1 MTKVADI
8 SEILHLFFIQNN
20 SVSLPGIGTFSLV
33 RVSALSD
40 FATRKIFGPSY
51 TIHFSSSS
59 DSPPREMFN
68 YISRK
73 KNISDWEAVRLVNEF
88 SFDLNSK
95 LKKGEKVEWPGIGIL
110 ESGSAG
116 QMLFEPERVK
126 YNFIPAVNA
135 ERVIRKENDHSVL
148 VGEQEMHKSD
158 MQEWLEHETYVEEK
172 AGWWIPAA
180 VIGAIALLVLFFS
193 LLNQQVSTYGGRQ
206 TRIIPSSAPLQNEN

>member
-1 MTKVADI
+1 MTRAADI
-8 SEILHLFFIQNN
+8 SELLHLFFIQNK
-20 SVSLPGIGTFSLV
+20 SVSLPGIGTFSLF
-33 RVSALSD
+33 RISAQSD

-51 TIHFSSSS
+51 SIHFSAAS
-59 DSPPREMFN
+59 DTPSREMFN

-73 KNISDWEAVRLVNEF
+73 KNISEWEAVRMVNEF
-88 SFDLNSK
+88 SFELNGK
-95 LKKGEKVEWPGIGIL
+95 LKKGEKVAWPGIGML

-126 YNFIPAVNA
+126 YQFIPSVVA

-158 MQEWLEHETYVEEK
+158 MQEWLEHESYVEEK

-180 VIGAIALLVLFFS
+180 IIGAVALLVLFFS

-206 TRIIPSSAPLQNEN
+206 TTITPSHAPMQNEH

>member
-1 MTKVADI
+1 MTRAEDI
-8 SEILHLFFIQNN
+8 SSLLHLFFIQNKA
-20 SVSLPGIGTFSLV
+20 VSLPGIGTFSLFSI
-33 RVSALSD
+33 SAHSD

-51 TIHFSSSS
+51 SIHFSTANDHPSKELFS
-59 DSPPREMFN
+59 

-73 KNISDWEAVRLVNEF
+73 KNISEWEAVRLVNEF
-88 SFDLNSK
+88 SFELNGR
-95 LKKGEKVEWPGIGIL
+95 LKKGERVEWPGLGIL

-116 QMLFEPERVK
+116 QLLFEPERVK
-126 YNFIPAVNA
+126 YQFIPAVNA

-158 MQEWLEHETYVEEK
+158 MQEWLENETYVEEK

-180 VIGAIALLVLFFS
+180 VLGAVALLVLFFS

-206 TRIIPSSAPLQNEN
+206 TGILPSQAPLQNEH

>member
-1 MTKVADI
+1 MTRAADI
-8 SEILHLFFIQNN
+8 SELLHLFFIQNK
-20 SVSLPGIGTFSLV
+20 SVSLPGIGTFSLF
-33 RVSALSD
+33 RISAQSD

-51 TIHFSSSS
+51 SIHFSAGS
-59 DSPPREMFN
+59 DTPSREMFN

-73 KNISDWEAVRLVNEF
+73 KNISEWEAVRLVNEF
-88 SFDLNSK
+88 SFEMNGK
-95 LKKGEKVEWPGIGIL
+95 LKKGEKVAWPGIGTL
-110 ESGSAG
+110 ESGSAS

-126 YNFIPAVNA
+126 YQFIPSVVA

-158 MQEWLEHETYVEEK
+158 MQEWLEHESYVEEK

-180 VIGAIALLVLFFS
+180 IIGAVALLVLFFS

-206 TRIIPSSAPLQNEN
+206 TTIIPSQAPMQNEH

>member
-1 MTKVADI
+1 MTRIEDI
-8 SEILHLFFIQNN
+8 SELLHLFFIQNR
-20 SVSLPGIGTFSLV
+20 SVSLPGIGTFSLFSI
-33 RVSALSD
+33 SAHSD

-51 TIHFSSSS
+51 SIHFSSAT
-59 DSPPREMFN
+59 DSPSKEMFS

-73 KNISDWEAVRLVNEF
+73 KNISEWEAVRLVNEF
-88 SFDLNSK
+88 AFELNSRF
-95 LKKGEKVEWPGIGIL
+95 KKGEKVDWPGIGTL

-116 QMLFEPERVK
+116 QLLFEPERIK
-126 YNFIPAVNA
+126 YQFIPAVAA

-158 MQEWLEHETYVEEK
+158 MQEWLEHESYVEEK

-206 TRIIPSSAPLQNEN
+206 STVTPSQAPAQNEH